1 MRWRGGAERW
11 LIIVAHTDTAGARFR
26 IKIAHIGKAR
36 SANWMWRQ
44 EKMDDCKGVRE
55 MKYCP
60 FMVSTATTLSL
71 TTAGESYTNAFME
84 QCIGGRCVAF
94 RPSGDGKGFC
104 ARLDNEA
111 TYEVTADG

>member
-1 MRWRGGAERW
+1 
-11 LIIVAHTDTAGARFR
+11 
-26 IKIAHIGKAR
+26 
-36 SANWMWRQ
+36 
-44 EKMDDCKGVRE
+44 MDDCKGVRE
-55 MKYCP
+55 LKYCP

-71 TTAGESYTNAFME
+71 TTAGESFTNAFME
-84 QCIGGRCVAF
+84 RCIGGHCVAF